1 VNVDELQLHLSDLGQ
16 LLRNAGGRK
25 TADALAEFCQRLQPY
40 RDRRVRDLVDLLD
53 KAEAIIRTG
62 EPPPRTKTR
71 SAKVDPQAV
80 EQLCNRIVD
89 LYHRAKEPDTTR
101 EQIESAFGELERLNL
116 SVAQLQDLARRIDI
130 SQRVRSKKPLLES
143 MKRAVLE
150 RRGALQRVQV

>member
-25 TADALAEFCQRLQPY
+25 TADGLAEFCQRLQPY
-40 RDRRVRDLVDLLD
+40 RDRRLKDLVDLLD
-53 KAEAIIRTG
+53 KAEEIIRTG
-62 EPPPRTKTR
+62 TPPARTKARTP
-71 SAKVDPQAV
+71 KVDPRAA

-89 LYHRAKEPDTTR
+89 LYHRANEPDTTR
-101 EQIESAFGELERLNL
+101 EQIENAFGELERLNL

-130 SQRVRSKKPLLES
+130 SQKVRSKKPLLDS

-150 RRGALQRVQV
+150 RRGAFQRVQV